1 MGFDANAQIERRTK
15 DWEDKYIHQIYQET
29 FVKNIDKE
37 LRKICGTLT
46 DSLIRGFK
54 VPFYIDN
61 KLIKVII
68 PSAVSIAGG
77 VAIKV
82 LFLQPKVALGVAA
95 TGVVL
100 SGLTA
105 LGYIDNFETACR
117 KAIDVRLG
125 NMSKKKI
132 KESLK
137 KRYAIAIKRNIENAL
152 KKIKIEIKK
161 LRKEA
166 FDDESNM
173 QSYMELSDKLF
184 KCQKDIQNID
194 NNMFNPLD

>member
-1 MGFDANAQIERRTK
+1 
-15 DWEDKYIHQIYQET
+15 
-29 FVKNIDKE
+29 
-37 LRKICGTLT
+37 
-46 DSLIRGFK
+46 
-54 VPFYIDN
+54 
-61 KLIKVII
+61 
-68 PSAVSIAGG
+68 
-77 VAIKV
+77 
-82 LFLQPKVALGVAA
+82 
-95 TGVVL
+95 
-100 SGLTA
+100 
-105 LGYIDNFETACR
+105 
-117 KAIDVRLG
+117 
-125 NMSKKKI
+125 MSKKKI

-152 KKIKIEIKK
+152 KKMKIEIKK